1 VDVQDAASIATSAQ
15 GHEAVIS
22 AFSPGLAD
30 PELYA
35 HHVAGIASIIDG
47 VKRAKVD
54 RLLVVG
60 GAGTLEVAPNVQLV
74 DTPEFPSQWKQTALA
89 TREGLHL
96 LQREPSLQWTFLAPA
111 AHLEPGERTGKYR
124 LANGQLLLDAHGN
137 SLISV
142 ADYAVAMVDELEQPR
157 HERRV
162 FNAAY

>member
-1 VDVQDAASIATSAQ
+1 
-15 GHEAVIS
+15 
-22 AFSPGLAD
+22 
-30 PELYA
+30 
-35 HHVAGIASIIDG
+35 
-47 VKRAKVD
+47 
-54 RLLVVG
+54 
-60 GAGTLEVAPNVQLV
+60 
-74 DTPEFPSQWKQTALA
+74 LA